1 MDRPIPSFREASRV
15 AGAWCVKPRILVL
28 EVRDRAQANEKPIA
42 WLMVEREETY
52 QREKQNGPILAAKI
66 CISYQLIQA
75 KFAANEDSSGEF
87 EGSYTGYSNSVSI
100 SGGFVVLD
108 LPGLENQ
115 HIGTYLMN
123 EIVLWARQWPDANVA
138 PIRLVEGQAHGNNKD
153 RRNWF
158 YWQFGLEF
166 DWVDA
171 SHKAGVSRPMLTKA
185 LTPVEKWKENIT
197 EHLVQD
203 YFSSL
208 LYAEQT
214 ASSELEARDRACKD
228 LIDSIRK
235 AEKHPILWM
244 LKELYYRHREALLK
258 WSMIALVLGAVW
270 HQLKG

>member
-1 MDRPIPSFREASRV
+1 MDRPIPSFREGSRV
-15 AGAWCVKPRILVL
+15 AGAWCVKPRIIVL
-28 EVRDRAQANEKPIA
+28 EVRDRVRPNEKPIA
-42 WLMVEREETY
+42 WLLVEREETY
-52 QREKQNGPILAAKI
+52 LHERDGSLIEARIRL
-66 CISYQLIQA
+66 SYQRIRT
-75 KFAANEDSSGEF
+75 KFLYQESGSGHF
-87 EGSYTGYSNSVSI
+87 VGGYSAYSNSASI
-100 SGGFVVLD
+100 AGGFVTLD
-108 LPGLENQ
+108 LPKLENQ

-123 EIVLWARQWPDANVA
+123 EIVLWARQWSDAIVA
-138 PIRLVEGQAHGNNKD
+138 PIRLLEGQAHGNNKD

-158 YWQFGLEF
+158 YRQFGLEF

-171 SHKAGVSRPMLTKA
+171 SHKVGVSRPMPAKA
-185 LTPVEKWKENIT
+185 LTPVDKWKENLT

-228 LIDSIRK
+228 LQDSIRK

-244 LKELYYRHREALLK
+244 LKALYYRHGEALLK
-258 WSMIALVLGAVW
+258 WSMIALVLGGAW